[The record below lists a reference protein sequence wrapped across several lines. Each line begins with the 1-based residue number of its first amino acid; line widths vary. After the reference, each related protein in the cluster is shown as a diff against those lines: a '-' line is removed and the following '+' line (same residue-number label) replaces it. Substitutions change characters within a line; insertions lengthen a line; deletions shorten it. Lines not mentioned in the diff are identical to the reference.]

1 MKFLNTEHVLP
12 AMKHCVAVWADRAK
26 VGDGIESIFTIR
38 EREWLEVM
46 DMNEVL
52 SDLAIPCL
60 KVEAAHSA
68 VETMVR
74 QACLSSLGVTLIS
87 IYADLLLCAFNVFLS
102 GFEFIGELSLACCDM
117 NRDCFAKFAETFPCG
132 CNL

>member
-1 MKFLNTEHVLP
+1 MKFPNTKHVLP

-46 DMNEVL
+46 NMNEVL

-102 GFEFIGELSLACCDM
+102 GFEFIGE
-117 NRDCFAKFAETFPCG
+117 
-132 CNL
+132 